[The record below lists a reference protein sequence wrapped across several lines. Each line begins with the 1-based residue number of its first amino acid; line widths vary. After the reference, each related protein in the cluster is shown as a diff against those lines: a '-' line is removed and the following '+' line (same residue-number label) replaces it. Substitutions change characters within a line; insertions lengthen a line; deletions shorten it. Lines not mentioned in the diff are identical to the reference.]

1 MVTYD
6 VAFANL
12 SKSAFV
18 TGVASIQNPP
28 TDTRCTGNA
37 SGIPQFSHPIQKSP
51 PGIHTIPAGAGP
63 GAGDVLTDG
72 VRLAVSSATL
82 EAA

>member
-1 MVTYD
+1 M
-6 VAFANL
+6 
-12 SKSAFV
+12 
-18 TGVASIQNPP
+18 
-28 TDTRCTGNA
+28 CTGNA

-51 PGIHTIPAGAGP
+51 PGIHTIPTGAGP

-72 VRLAVSSATL
+72 VRLAAASATL